1 MKFQKFVKSIGTEGI
16 VYVRNNGER
25 WLAAQDVFMKIPE
38 DIQSITAKS
47 VTEMPEAIESIINCD
62 YFSDPC
68 ELVKAIMPCADGVI
82 KDCVRIYATANN
94 LCEISLSAT
103 LPIRSLSARTLWKC
117 TPSSTAKLR
126 KAKQRLCLSRDSLSV
141 RTKKWSVLSSRP
153 VSNKEV
159 QSCISI
165 RS

>member
-62 YFSDPC
+62 CFSYSALPC
-68 ELVKAIMPCADGVI
+68 SL
-82 KDCVRIYATANN
+82 ATKTNTTN
-94 LCEISLSAT
+94 F
-103 LPIRSLSARTLWKC
+103 RR
-117 TPSSTAKLR
+117 
-126 KAKQRLCLSRDSLSV
+126 
-141 RTKKWSVLSSRP
+141 
-153 VSNKEV
+153 
-159 QSCISI
+159 
-165 RS
+165 

>member
-47 VTEMPEAIESIINCD
+47 VTEMPEAIDSIINCD
-62 YFSDPC
+62 CFSDPC

-94 LCEISLSAT
+94 LCEIAISNTAYT
-103 LPIRSLSARTLWKC
+103 LIERKDVVEMYSKFDSETEE
-117 TPSSTAKLR
+117 SEAKALFIKR
-126 KAKQRLCLSRDSLSV
+126 F
-141 RTKKWSVLSSRP
+141 P
-153 VSNKEV
+153 VGEDEEV
-159 QSCISI
+159 VGVIFPTSI
-165 RS
+165 E

>member
-62 YFSDPC
+62 CFSDPC

-94 LCEISLSAT
+94 LCEIVVEMYSKFDSET
-103 LPIRSLSARTLWKC
+103 EESE
-117 TPSSTAKLR
+117 AKALFIKR
-126 KAKQRLCLSRDSLSV
+126 F
-141 RTKKWSVLSSRP
+141 P
-153 VSNKEV
+153 VGEDEEV
-159 QSCISI
+159 VGVIFPTSI
-165 RS
+165 E